1 MSDEVENFS
10 INNPNVSRETI
21 KKLVIFRDFLL
32 EENQKTNLIAK
43 SQKDKI
49 WMRHIHDSL
58 RILALLE
65 GKEPINILDIGSGG
79 GFPGIP
85 LAIATK
91 NLDIQYTLIE
101 SIKKK
106 SAFLESVRTLLDL
119 SNVKVINKRVENLK
133 NVEFDIITCRALAKI
148 TQIFNY
154 SHHLTKQNTVF
165 LLHKGINIVDEINE
179 ATKCWFFEHELIKNK
194 LEKNSFIVKI
204 NGLKKSIKSTT

>member
-1 MSDEVENFS
+1 MSDDVEDFS
-10 INNPNVSRETI
+10 INNPNVSRETM
-21 KKLVIFRDFLL
+21 KKLSIFRAFLL

-58 RILALLE
+58 RILAFLE
-65 GKEPINILDIGSGG
+65 GKKPVNILDIGSGG

-106 SAFLESVRTLLDL
+106 SAFLESARELLDL

-154 SHHLTKQNTVF
+154 SHHLTKQNTIF

-179 ATKCWFFEHELIKNK
+179 ATKCWFFEYELIKNK
-194 LEKNSFIVKI
+194 LEENSFIVKI
-204 NGLKKSIKSTT
+204 NGLKKIN

>member
-1 MSDEVENFS
+1 MSDEVEDFS

-21 KKLVIFRDFLL
+21 VKLSIFRDFLL
-32 EENQKTNLIAK
+32 KENQKTNLIAK

-106 SAFLESVRTLLDL
+106 SVFLESARKLLDL

-133 NVEFDIITCRALAKI
+133 NVEFDIITCRALAKL

-165 LLHKGINIVDEINE
+165 LLHKGINVVDEINE
-179 ATKCWFFEHELIKNK
+179 ATKCWFFDYELIENK
-194 LEKNSFIVKI
+194 LESKSYILKI
-204 NGLKKSIKSTT
+204 IGLKKIN

>member
-1 MSDEVENFS
+1 MSDEVEEFS

-21 KKLVIFRDFLL
+21 VKLSIFRDFLL
-32 EENQKTNLIAK
+32 KENQKTNLIAK

-65 GKEPINILDIGSGG
+65 GKKPINILDIGSGG

-106 SAFLESVRTLLDL
+106 SAFLESARKLLDL

-133 NVEFDIITCRALAKI
+133 NVEFDIITCRALAKL

-154 SHHLTKQNTVF
+154 SHHLTKQNTIF

-179 ATKCWFFEHELIKNK
+179 ATKCWFFDYELIENK
-194 LEKNSFIVKI
+194 LELKSYILKI
-204 NGLKKSIKSTT
+204 IGLKKIN

>member
-1 MSDEVENFS
+1 MSDEVEDFS

-21 KKLVIFRDFLL
+21 VKLSIFRDFLL
-32 EENQKTNLIAK
+32 KENQKTNLIAK

-65 GKEPINILDIGSGG
+65 GKKPINILDIGSGG

-106 SAFLESVRTLLDL
+106 SAFLESARKLLDL

-133 NVEFDIITCRALAKI
+133 NVEFDIITCRALAKL
-148 TQIFNY
+148 TQIFKY

-179 ATKCWFFEHELIKNK
+179 ATKCWFFEYELIKNK
-194 LEKNSFIVKI
+194 LEKNSFIIKI
-204 NGLKKSIKSTT
+204 NGLKKIN

>member
-21 KKLVIFRDFLL
+21 KKLSIFHDFLL
-32 EENQKTNLIAK
+32 KENQKTNLISK

-58 RILALLE
+58 RILAFLE
-65 GKEPINILDIGSGG
+65 GKKPVNILDIGSGG

-106 SAFLESVRTLLDL
+106 SAFLESACKLLDL

-133 NVEFDIITCRALAKI
+133 NVEFDIITCRALAKL

-179 ATKCWFFEHELIKNK
+179 ATKCWFFDYELIENK
-194 LEKNSFIVKI
+194 LESKSYILKI
-204 NGLKKSIKSTT
+204 IGLKKVN

>member
-1 MSDEVENFS
+1 MSDEVEDFS

-21 KKLVIFRDFLL
+21 VKLSIFRDFLL
-32 EENQKTNLIAK
+32 KENQKTNLIAK

-58 RILALLE
+58 RILALIE
-65 GKEPINILDIGSGG
+65 GKEPKNILDIGSGG

-106 SAFLESVRTLLDL
+106 SAFLESACKLLDL

-133 NVEFDIITCRALAKI
+133 NVEFDIITCRALAKL

-154 SHHLTKQNTVF
+154 SHHLSKQNTVF
-165 LLHKGINIVDEINE
+165 LLHKGINVVEEIND
-179 ATKCWFFEHELIKNK
+179 ATKYWFFEHELIKND
-194 LEKNSFIVKI
+194 LEEGSFIVKI
-204 NGLKKSIKSTT
+204 NNLKKLN

>member
-1 MSDEVENFS
+1 MSNEIEDFS

-21 KKLVIFRDFLL
+21 KKLAIFREFLL

-58 RILALLE
+58 RILASLE
-65 GKEPINILDIGSGG
+65 GQKQINILDIGSGG

-106 SAFLESVRTLLDL
+106 SAFLESARELLDL

-133 NVEFDIITCRALAKI
+133 NVEFDIITCRALAKL

-154 SHHLTKQNTVF
+154 SHHLSKQNTVF

-179 ATKCWFFEHELIKNK
+179 ATKCWFFDYELIENK
-194 LEKNSFIVKI
+194 LESKSYILKI
-204 NGLKKSIKSTT
+204 IGLKKIN

>member
-1 MSDEVENFS
+1 MSDDVEDFS
-10 INNPNVSRETI
+10 INNPNVSRETM
-21 KKLVIFRDFLL
+21 KKLSIFRAFLL

-106 SAFLESVRTLLDL
+106 SAFLESARKLLDL

-133 NVEFDIITCRALAKI
+133 NVEFDIITCRALAKL

-154 SHHLTKQNTVF
+154 SHHLTKQNTIF

-204 NGLKKSIKSTT
+204 NGLKKIN

>member
-1 MSDEVENFS
+1 MSDEVEDFS

-21 KKLVIFRDFLL
+21 VKLSIFRDFLL
-32 EENQKTNLIAK
+32 KENQKTNLIAK

-65 GKEPINILDIGSGG
+65 GKKPINILDIGSGG

-106 SAFLESVRTLLDL
+106 SAFLESARKLLDL

-133 NVEFDIITCRALAKI
+133 NVEFDIITCRALAKL

-204 NGLKKSIKSTT
+204 NGLKKIN

>member
-1 MSDEVENFS
+1 MSDEVEDFS

-21 KKLVIFRDFLL
+21 KKLSIFRDFLL
-32 EENQKTNLIAK
+32 EENQKTNLVAK

-58 RILALLE
+58 RILAFLK
-65 GKEPINILDIGSGG
+65 GKEPVNILDIGSGG

-106 SAFLESVRTLLDL
+106 SAFLESACKLLDL

-154 SHHLTKQNTVF
+154 SHHLTKQNTIF

-179 ATKCWFFEHELIKNK
+179 ATKCWFFEYELIENK
-194 LEKNSFIVKI
+194 LEENSFIVKI
-204 NGLKKSIKSTT
+204 NGLKKIN

>member
-1 MSDEVENFS
+1 MSDEVEDFS

-21 KKLVIFRDFLL
+21 VKLSIFRDFLL
-32 EENQKTNLIAK
+32 KENQKTNLIAK

-65 GKEPINILDIGSGG
+65 GKKPINILDIGSGG

-106 SAFLESVRTLLDL
+106 SAFLESVCKLLDL

-133 NVEFDIITCRALAKI
+133 NVEFDIITCRALAKL

-154 SHHLTKQNTVF
+154 SHHLTKQNTIF

-179 ATKCWFFEHELIKNK
+179 ATKCWFFDYELIENK
-194 LEKNSFIVKI
+194 LELKSYILKI
-204 NGLKKSIKSTT
+204 IGLKKIN

>member
-21 KKLVIFRDFLL
+21 KKLSIFRDFLL
-32 EENQKTNLIAK
+32 EENQKTNLVAK

-58 RILALLE
+58 RILAFLK
-65 GKEPINILDIGSGG
+65 GKEPVNILDIGSGG

-106 SAFLESVRTLLDL
+106 SAFLESACKLLDL

-154 SHHLTKQNTVF
+154 SHHLTKQNTIF

-179 ATKCWFFEHELIKNK
+179 ATKCWFFEYELIENK
-194 LEKNSFIVKI
+194 LEENSFIVKI
-204 NGLKKSIKSTT
+204 NGLKKIN

>member
-1 MSDEVENFS
+1 
-10 INNPNVSRETI
+10 
-21 KKLVIFRDFLL
+21 
-32 EENQKTNLIAK
+32 
-43 SQKDKI
+43 
-49 WMRHIHDSL
+49 MRHIHDSL

-65 GKEPINILDIGSGG
+65 EKEPIKILDIGSGG

-106 SAFLESVRTLLDL
+106 SAFLETARKLLDL

-133 NVEFDIITCRALAKI
+133 NIEFDIITCRALAKL

-179 ATKCWFFEHELIKNK
+179 ATKCWFFEHELINNK
-194 LEKNSFIVKI
+194 LEENSFIVKI
-204 NGLKKSIKSTT
+204 NGLK

>member
-1 MSDEVENFS
+1 MSDEVEDFS

-21 KKLVIFRDFLL
+21 KKLSIFRDFLL

-58 RILALLE
+58 RILEFLR
-65 GKEPINILDIGSGG
+65 GKEPVNILDIGSGG

-106 SAFLESVRTLLDL
+106 SAFLESARKLLDL

-133 NVEFDIITCRALAKI
+133 NVEFDIITCRALAKL

-179 ATKCWFFEHELIKNK
+179 ATKCWFFEHELIENK
-194 LEKNSFIVKI
+194 LEENSFIVKI
-204 NGLKKSIKSTT
+204 NGLKKIN

>member
-1 MSDEVENFS
+1 MSDEVEDFS

-21 KKLVIFRDFLL
+21 KKLSIFRDFLL

-58 RILALLE
+58 RILALIE
-65 GKEPINILDIGSGG
+65 EKEPINILDIGSGG

-106 SAFLESVRTLLDL
+106 SAFLESICKLLDL
-119 SNVKVINKRVENLK
+119 PNVKVINKRVENVK
-133 NVEFDIITCRALAKI
+133 NVEFDIITCRALAKL

-179 ATKCWFFEHELIKNK
+179 ATKCWFFDYELIENK
-194 LEKNSFIVKI
+194 LESKSYILKI
-204 NGLKKSIKSTT
+204 IGLKKVN

>member
-1 MSDEVENFS
+1 MSDDVEDFS
-10 INNPNVSRETI
+10 INNPNVSRETM
-21 KKLVIFRDFLL
+21 KKLSIFRAFLL

-65 GKEPINILDIGSGG
+65 EKEPIKILDIGSGG

-106 SAFLESVRTLLDL
+106 SAFLESARKLLDL

-133 NVEFDIITCRALAKI
+133 NVEFDIITCRALAKL

-165 LLHKGINIVDEINE
+165 LLHKGINIVEEINE
-179 ATKCWFFEHELIKNK
+179 ATNCWFFEHELIENK
-194 LEKNSFIVKI
+194 LESKSYILKI
-204 NGLKKSIKSTT
+204 IGLKKIN

>member
-1 MSDEVENFS
+1 MSDEVEDFS

-21 KKLVIFRDFLL
+21 VKLSIFRDFLL
-32 EENQKTNLIAK
+32 KENQKTNLIAK

-58 RILALLE
+58 RILALIE
-65 GKEPINILDIGSGG
+65 GKEPKNILDIGSGG

-91 NLDIQYTLIE
+91 NLHIQYTLIE

-106 SAFLESVRTLLDL
+106 SAFLESARKLLDL

-133 NVEFDIITCRALAKI
+133 NVEFDIITCRALAKL

-154 SHHLTKQNTVF
+154 SHHLSKQNTVF
-165 LLHKGINIVDEINE
+165 LLHKGINVVEEIND
-179 ATKCWFFEHELIKNK
+179 ATKYWFFEHELIKND
-194 LEKNSFIVKI
+194 LEEGSFIVKI
-204 NGLKKSIKSTT
+204 NNLKKLN

>member
-1 MSDEVENFS
+1 MSDDVEDFS
-10 INNPNVSRETI
+10 INNPNVSRETM
-21 KKLVIFRDFLL
+21 KKLSIFRAFLL

-65 GKEPINILDIGSGG
+65 EKEPIKILDIGSGG

-106 SAFLESVRTLLDL
+106 SAFLESARKLLDL

-133 NVEFDIITCRALAKI
+133 NVEFDIITCRALAKL

-154 SHHLTKQNTVF
+154 SHHLTKQNTIF

-179 ATKCWFFEHELIKNK
+179 ATKCWFFDYELIENK
-194 LEKNSFIVKI
+194 LELKSYILKI
-204 NGLKKSIKSTT
+204 IGLKKIN

>member
-21 KKLVIFRDFLL
+21 KKLSIFRDFLL
-32 EENQKTNLIAK
+32 EENQKTNLVAK

-65 GKEPINILDIGSGG
+65 GKKPINILDIGSGG

-106 SAFLESVRTLLDL
+106 SAFLESARKLLDL

-133 NVEFDIITCRALAKI
+133 NVEFDIITCRALAKL

-154 SHHLTKQNTVF
+154 SHHLTKQNTIF

-179 ATKCWFFEHELIKNK
+179 ATKCWFFEYELIENK
-194 LEKNSFIVKI
+194 LEENSFIVKI
-204 NGLKKSIKSTT
+204 NGLKKIN

>member
-1 MSDEVENFS
+1 MSDEVEDFS

-21 KKLVIFRDFLL
+21 VKLSIFRDFLL
-32 EENQKTNLIAK
+32 KKNQKTNLIAK

-101 SIKKK
+101 SIRKK
-106 SAFLESVRTLLDL
+106 SAFLESARKLLDL

-133 NVEFDIITCRALAKI
+133 NVEFDIITCRALAKL

-179 ATKCWFFEHELIKNK
+179 ATKCWFFEYELIKNK
-194 LEKNSFIVKI
+194 LEENSFIVKI
-204 NGLKKSIKSTT
+204 NGLKKIN

>member
-1 MSDEVENFS
+1 MSDEVEDFS

-21 KKLVIFRDFLL
+21 KKLSIFRDFLL

-58 RILALLE
+58 RILPFLK

-79 GFPGIP
+79 GFPSIP

-106 SAFLESVRTLLDL
+106 SAFLESARKLLDL

-133 NVEFDIITCRALAKI
+133 NVEFDIITCRALAKL
-148 TQIFNY
+148 TQIF
-154 SHHLTKQNTVF
+154 QV
-165 LLHKGINIVDEINE
+165 
-179 ATKCWFFEHELIKNK
+179 
-194 LEKNSFIVKI
+194 
-204 NGLKKSIKSTT
+204 SI

>member
-1 MSDEVENFS
+1 MSDEVEDFS

-21 KKLVIFRDFLL
+21 KKLSIFRDFLL
-32 EENQKTNLIAK
+32 EENQKINLIAK

-58 RILALLE
+58 RILALLN
-65 GKEPINILDIGSGG
+65 GKEPIKILDIGSGG

-91 NLDIQYTLIE
+91 NLHIQYTLIE

-106 SAFLESVRTLLDL
+106 SAFLESARKLLDL
-119 SNVKVINKRVENLK
+119 SNVKVINKRVESLK
-133 NVEFDIITCRALAKI
+133 NVEFDIITCRAFAKLN
-148 TQIFNY
+148 QIFNY

-165 LLHKGINIVDEINE
+165 LLHKGINVVEEIND
-179 ATKCWFFEHELIKNK
+179 ATKYWFFEHELIKND
-194 LEKNSFIVKI
+194 LEEGSFIIKI
-204 NGLKKSIKSTT
+204 NNLKKLN

>member
-1 MSDEVENFS
+1 MSDDVEDFS
-10 INNPNVSRETI
+10 INNPNVSRETM
-21 KKLVIFRDFLL
+21 KKLSIFRAFLL

-65 GKEPINILDIGSGG
+65 EKEPIKILDIGSGG

-106 SAFLESVRTLLDL
+106 SAFLETARKLLDL

-133 NVEFDIITCRALAKI
+133 NIEFDIITCRALAKL

-179 ATKCWFFEHELIKNK
+179 ATKCWFFEHELIKSK
-194 LEKNSFIVKI
+194 LEENLS
-204 NGLKKSIKSTT
+204 

>member
-1 MSDEVENFS
+1 MSDEVEDFS

-21 KKLVIFRDFLL
+21 VKLSIFRDFLL
-32 EENQKTNLIAK
+32 KENQKTNLISK

-58 RILALLE
+58 RILALLN
-65 GKEPINILDIGSGG
+65 GKEPIKILDIGSGG

-106 SAFLESVRTLLDL
+106 SVFLESARKLLDL

-133 NVEFDIITCRALAKI
+133 NVEFDIITCRALAKL

-204 NGLKKSIKSTT
+204 NGLKKIN

>member
-21 KKLVIFRDFLL
+21 KKLTIFRDFLL

-58 RILALLE
+58 RILSLIK

-106 SAFLESVRTLLDL
+106 SAFLESARKLLDL

-133 NVEFDIITCRALAKI
+133 NLEFDIITCRALAKL

-179 ATKCWFFEHELIKNK
+179 ATKCWFFDYELIENK
-194 LEKNSFIVKI
+194 LESKSYILKI
-204 NGLKKSIKSTT
+204 IGLKKVN

>member
-1 MSDEVENFS
+1 MSDEVEDFS

-21 KKLVIFRDFLL
+21 KKLSIFRDFLL

-65 GKEPINILDIGSGG
+65 GKKPINILDIGSGG

-106 SAFLESVRTLLDL
+106 SAFLESARKLLDL

-133 NVEFDIITCRALAKI
+133 NVEFDIITCRALAKL

-154 SHHLTKQNTVF
+154 SHHLTKQNTIF

-179 ATKCWFFEHELIKNK
+179 ATKCWFFDYELIENK
-194 LEKNSFIVKI
+194 LELKSYILKI
-204 NGLKKSIKSTT
+204 IGLKKIN

>member
-1 MSDEVENFS
+1 MSDDVEDFS
-10 INNPNVSRETI
+10 INNPNVSRETM
-21 KKLVIFRDFLL
+21 KKLSIFRAFLL

-101 SIKKK
+101 SIRKK
-106 SAFLESVRTLLDL
+106 SAFLESCKRHLGLNYKIYTKPISEISGLNIDYITARAFAPIEKIINVTKNIIHEKTIYVLLKGKSYL
-119 SNVKVINKRVENLK
+119 SELKFINSKKYSWQNYPS
-133 NVEFDIITCRALAKI
+133 ITSDESKI
-148 TQIFNY
+148 
-154 SHHLTKQNTVF
+154 V
-165 LLHKGINIVDEINE
+165 VM
-179 ATKCWFFEHELIKNK
+179 
-194 LEKNSFIVKI
+194 
-204 NGLKKSIKSTT
+204 GLK

>member
-1 MSDEVENFS
+1 MSHEVEDFS

-21 KKLVIFRDFLL
+21 KKLSIFRDFLL

-65 GKEPINILDIGSGG
+65 EKEPIKILDIGSGG

-106 SAFLESVRTLLDL
+106 SAFLESARKLLNL

-133 NVEFDIITCRALAKI
+133 NVEFDIITCRALAKL

-179 ATKCWFFEHELIKNK
+179 ATKCWFFDYELIENK
-194 LEKNSFIVKI
+194 LESKSYILKI
-204 NGLKKSIKSTT
+204 IGLKKIN

>member
-1 MSDEVENFS
+1 MSDDVEDFS
-10 INNPNVSRETI
+10 INNPNVSRETV
-21 KKLVIFRDFLL
+21 KKLSIFRDFLL
-32 EENQKTNLIAK
+32 EENRKTNLIAK

-65 GKEPINILDIGSGG
+65 RKKPINILDIGSGG

-106 SAFLESVRTLLDL
+106 SAFLESARKLLDL

-133 NVEFDIITCRALAKI
+133 NVEFDIITCRALAKL

-154 SHHLTKQNTVF
+154 SHHLTKQNTIF
-165 LLHKGINIVDEINE
+165 LLHKGINIVYEINK
-179 ATKCWFFEHELIKNK
+179 ATKCWFFDYELIENK
-194 LEKNSFIVKI
+194 LELKSYILKI
-204 NGLKKSIKSTT
+204 IGLKKIN

>member
-1 MSDEVENFS
+1 MSDEVEDFS

-21 KKLVIFRDFLL
+21 VKLSIFRDFLL
-32 EENQKTNLIAK
+32 KKNQKTNLIAK

-58 RILALLE
+58 RILAFLE
-65 GKEPINILDIGSGG
+65 GKKPVNILDIGSGG

-106 SAFLESVRTLLDL
+106 SAFLESACKLLDL

-154 SHHLTKQNTVF
+154 SHHLTKQNTIF

-179 ATKCWFFEHELIKNK
+179 ATKCWFFDYELIENK
-194 LEKNSFIVKI
+194 LELKSYILKI
-204 NGLKKSIKSTT
+204 IGLKKIN

>member
-21 KKLVIFRDFLL
+21 KKLSIFRDFLL
-32 EENQKTNLIAK
+32 KENQKTNLVAK

-58 RILALLE
+58 RILAFLE
-65 GKEPINILDIGSGG
+65 GKKPVNILDIGSGG

-106 SAFLESVRTLLDL
+106 SAFLESACKLLDL

-154 SHHLTKQNTVF
+154 SHHLTKQNTIF

-179 ATKCWFFEHELIKNK
+179 ATKCWFFEYELIKNK
-194 LEKNSFIVKI
+194 LEENSFIVKI
-204 NGLKKSIKSTT
+204 NGLKKIN

>member
-1 MSDEVENFS
+1 MSDEVEDFS

-21 KKLVIFRDFLL
+21 KKLSIFRDFLL

-65 GKEPINILDIGSGG
+65 GKKPINILDIGSGG

-106 SAFLESVRTLLDL
+106 SAFLESACRLLDL
-119 SNVKVINKRVENLK
+119 SNVKVINKRVENLE
-133 NVEFDIITCRALAKI
+133 NVEFDIITCRALAKL

-179 ATKCWFFEHELIKNK
+179 ATKCWFFEYELIKNELK
-194 LEKNSFIVKI
+194 ENSFIVKI
-204 NGLKKSIKSTT
+204 NGLKKIN